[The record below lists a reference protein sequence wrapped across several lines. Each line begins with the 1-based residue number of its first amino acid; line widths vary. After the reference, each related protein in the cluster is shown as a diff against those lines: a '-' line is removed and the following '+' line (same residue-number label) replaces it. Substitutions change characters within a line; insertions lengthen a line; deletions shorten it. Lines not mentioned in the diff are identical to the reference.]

1 MMLDLACEARPG
13 RLEFHDFSPATD
25 DFRAALLAGLTAEAK
40 AIPCRFLYDAH
51 GSALFDR
58 ICVLPEYYPTRT
70 ELGILRAAAPHIA
83 ARVGPAAQMIE
94 LGGVNSLKA
103 RILLD
108 ALDWPSAYIPVDI
121 SREHLRASAQA
132 VHAQRPDLSVLAVC
146 ADYTQPFTLP
156 EAPGGRRLGFFPGS
170 TIGNLQPDEA
180 VDFLASWARRLGPGA
195 AMVVGVDLQKDA
207 AILEAAYDDA
217 EGVTAAFSKNLLARA
232 NRELGA
238 DFDLDAFAHR
248 ARYDAPRGRIEI
260 HLQSLK
266 AQTAHLGDVAIAF
279 AKGERIHIEDSCK
292 YTLDGFREVARAA
305 GFHPAAVWTDPAQLF
320 SVHYLETA
328 AGNAPG

>member
-1 MMLDLACEARPG
+1 MMLELTCEARPG
-13 RLEFHDFSPATD
+13 RLEFHDFSPAKE

-58 ICVLPEYYPTRT
+58 ICELPEYYPTRT
-70 ELGILRAAAPHIA
+70 ELGILRAVAPLIA
-83 ARVGPAAQMIE
+83 ARVGPGARMIE

-108 ALDWPSAYIPVDI
+108 ALDWPAAYIPVDI

-132 VHAQRPDLSVLAVC
+132 VHAEHPGLSVLAVC
-146 ADYTQPFTLP
+146 ADYTQPFALP
-156 EAPGGRRLGFFPGS
+156 DAPGDGMRLGFFPGS
-170 TIGNLQPDEA
+170 TIGNLGPDEA
-180 VDFLASWARRLGPGA
+180 AAFLASWAQRLGPGA

-207 AILEAAYDDA
+207 AILEPAYDDA
-217 EGVTAAFSKNLLARA
+217 AGVTAAFSKNLLARA
-232 NRELGA
+232 NRDLGA

-248 ARYDAPRGRIEI
+248 ARYDAGRGRIEI
-260 HLQSLK
+260 HLRSLR
-266 AQTAHLGDVAIAF
+266 AQTARVGDAAIDF
-279 AKGERIHIEDSCK
+279 LEGECVHVEDSCK
-292 YTLDGFREVARAA
+292 YTLDGFRALARAA
-305 GFHPAAVWTDPAQLF
+305 GFRPAAVWTDPAQLF

-328 AGNAPG
+328 EA